1 MHEQQQGL
9 PPIYQ
14 AQEPSEKSKRVNA
27 ALDELETKQLETL
40 DESGKSIIERIATFL
55 GILFGISVLSNN
67 FPPAYLKGNTP
78 AKVMIIVSLICF
90 LLSIGAGIWA
100 TQVRS
105 YRRYTYNVT
114 RAGEELVHMIQ
125 HKMFWLRV
133 ANLLFALGT
142 IALAVLLIIIVWNL

>member
-1 MHEQQQGL
+1 MSHQQQQQI
-9 PPIYQ
+9 PIQ
-14 AQEPSEKSKRVNA
+14 DSQEPSDESKRIKAVF
-27 ALDELETKQLETL
+27 DDIESKQLDTL

-105 YRRYTYNVT
+105 YRWYTYNVT
-114 RAGEELVHMIQ
+114 RAGEEIVHMIQ

-142 IALAVLLIIIVWNL
+142 IALAVLLIFVVWNL